1 MFALLVVLVVACTED
16 DEPTYVQY
24 NDDDNSV
31 EVEVG
36 VDTRYVLDDDGVTEI
51 PESVEV
57 ALTSSTGSV
66 EVGTGTVTPSAGP
79 VGTLHTVTV
88 EVLSDYAEDV
98 DRATIVTA
106 SDGRGKDEY
115 DLDRDSAGDGIWVF
129 ELVSVGEADEV
140 RTDTF
145 TFRLYEEEEE

>member
-1 MFALLVVLVVACTED
+1 MLPLLAVLVVACTED

-24 NDDDNSV
+24 NDDGNEV

-51 PESVEV
+51 PETVSV

-66 EVGTGTVTPSAGP
+66 EVGTGTVSPSAGP

-88 EVLSDYAEDV
+88 EVLDDYAEDV
-98 DRATIVTA
+98 DRATVVTA

-115 DLDRDSAGDGIWVF
+115 DLDRDSAGEGIWVF
-129 ELVSVGEADEV
+129 ELNSVGEDDEV

-145 TFRLYEEEEE
+145 TFRLYEEEED